1 MAIYHNEVKIIT
13 RGTGRSAC
21 AASAYLSCSVIYNDY
36 DGIQHDYTHKGGLV
50 WEQVFL
56 PPMAPEA
63 WHDKEQLWNAVEA
76 AEQSKESRLAREHI
90 VALPLELDKE
100 QWVSILTDYI
110 QTQFVDEGMCVHVAI
125 HDTDGHNPHAHI
137 MTTVRPLNPDGTWQN
152 KTEKEYLCIRNGEER
167 GFTAAEFKEARN
179 DGWEKQ
185 YPYLVGKKKVYM
197 PMSEGEA
204 HGYERTSKHP
214 KNTRYGRQNPI
225 VARWN
230 SEEQLQKWRVAW
242 EDIVNHQLERAGNEE
257 RIDHRS
263 HAERGL
269 DEHPTI
275 HEGTAARIKEKK
287 GGISERC
294 ELNRQIR
301 KDNQEIRYWKAV
313 IEKLKQAAVSV
324 VDTITDI
331 AKSIEINRQKL
342 IANYYFLEHN
352 DHSTESNEKYIAWVE
367 PLLSEYMIRHD
378 KLRNAIKAR
387 NELKDELDSISPVH
401 VFKRKDLSNRIETLN
416 GKIDKMKNK
425 QAAVRDKCGKT
436 THAEMKELQTF
447 VSELKTSIQKHPEN
461 RAKRVSA
468 ISIVIQ
474 TLRDLYAR
482 AKVFD
487 LFALKA
493 ERKKIRATLDVKGKE
508 RIKEK
513 INRNPNPE
521 LYKQCADKADEA
533 ISDLDIEFMPPENK
547 KPSRNKEQQQARE
560 SQKSRAKQT
569 KGPEMI
575 I

>member
-13 RGTGRSAC
+13 RGEGRSAC
-21 AASAYLSCSVIYNDY
+21 AASANISCSTIYNDY

-63 WHDKEQLWNAVEA
+63 WQDKEQLWNAVEA

-90 VALPLELDKE
+90 VALPVELNKD
-100 QWVSILTDYI
+100 QWVSVLTEYI
-110 QTQFVDEGMCVHVAI
+110 QTQFVDEGMCVHSAI

-137 MTTVRPLNPDGTWQN
+137 MTTVRPLNLDGTWQN

-197 PMSEGEA
+197 PMSEGEV

-225 VARWN
+225 AARWN
-230 SEEQLQKWRVAW
+230 SEEQLQQWRIAW
-242 EDIVNHQLERAGNEE
+242 EDVVNHYLEHAGSEE
-257 RIDHRS
+257 RIDYRS

-324 VDTITDI
+324 TDTVVDTIKDI
-331 AKSIEINRQKL
+331 ARKIELSRQEIIIGEYLLAHYDTKKDN
-342 IANYYFLEHN
+342 AER
-352 DHSTESNEKYIAWVE
+352 YIARVE
-367 PLLSEYMIRHD
+367 PILVDYM
-378 KLRNAIKAR
+378 KLHKQRRTAIKVR
-387 NELKDELDSISPVH
+387 NDLANKYNSLSPVH
-401 VFKRKDLSNRIETLN
+401 ILKRRSLLQDMEAQDKKITKMEKKETD
-416 GKIDKMKNK
+416 I
-425 QAAVRDKCGKT
+425 RRKCGKT
-436 THAEMKELQTF
+436 THAEMKDLQNQVVEIKSNLQNYLEVRNKRQT
-447 VSELKTSIQKHPEN
+447 VIDKALLTLKDLFI
-461 RAKRVSA
+461 RAKA
-468 ISIVIQ
+468 
-474 TLRDLYAR
+474 
-482 AKVFD
+482 FD
-487 LFALKA
+487 PFALMR
-493 ERKKIRATLDVKGKE
+493 ERKAVRAEIEAKGTE
-508 RIKEK
+508 RIEK
-513 INRNPNPE
+513 IIGGRHSSLAYWEKAVQTDEIIEDIMYEREPHSID
-521 LYKQCADKADEA
+521 KQSHTKDSE
-533 ISDLDIEFMPPENK
+533 
-547 KPSRNKEQQQARE
+547 
-560 SQKSRAKQT
+560 KSR
-569 KGPEMI
+569 
-575 I
+575 

>member
-36 DGIQHDYTHKGGLV
+36 DGVQHDYTHKGGLV

-63 WHDKEQLWNAVEA
+63 WQDKEQLWNAVEA

-90 VALPLELDKE
+90 VALPVELDKE

-110 QTQFVDEGMCVHVAI
+110 QTQFVDEGMCVHAAI

-167 GFTAAEFKEARN
+167 GFTAAEFKEAQN

-225 VARWN
+225 AARWN

-242 EDIVNHQLERAGNEE
+242 EDIVNHHLEYAGNEE

-275 HEGTAARIKEKK
+275 HEGTAARIREKK

-294 ELNRQIR
+294 ELNRQIK

-324 VDTITDI
+324 TDNVVDAIKDI
-331 AKSIEINRQKL
+331 ARKIENSRQEIIIEEYLMAHYDSKHDNAVQYVSR
-342 IANYYFLEHN
+342 I
-352 DHSTESNEKYIAWVE
+352 E
-367 PLLSEYMIRHD
+367 PLLSDYM
-378 KLRNAIKAR
+378 KLHKQRRAAIKVR
-387 NELKDELDSISPVH
+387 NDLANEYNSLSPVH
-401 VFKRKDLSNRIETLN
+401 VLKRRTLLQDMETQDKKITKIE
-416 GKIDKMKNK
+416 KKEADIRRKY
-425 QAAVRDKCGKT
+425 GKT
-436 THAEMKELQTF
+436 THAEMKDLQNQ
-447 VSELKTSIQKHPEN
+447 VVEIKTNLQKYPEVRNKRLSIIDK
-461 RAKRVSA
+461 A
-468 ISIVIQ
+468 IL
-474 TLRDLYAR
+474 TLRDLFVR
-482 AKVFD
+482 AK
-487 LFALKA
+487 ALDPFVLMK
-493 ERKKIRATLDVKGKE
+493 ERKAIRAEIEAKGT
-508 RIKEK
+508 EK
-513 INRNPNPE
+513 IEKIIGGKHSPLAYREKAAKADRIIDNIVYERNPHSIGRQIHTKDTE
-521 LYKQCADKADEA
+521 KA
-533 ISDLDIEFMPPENK
+533 I
-547 KPSRNKEQQQARE
+547 
-560 SQKSRAKQT
+560 
-569 KGPEMI
+569 
-575 I
+575 

>member
-13 RGTGRSAC
+13 RGEGRSAC
-21 AASAYLSCSVIYNDY
+21 AASAYLSCSAIYNNY
-36 DGIQHDYTHKGGLV
+36 DGVQHDYTQKSGLV

-63 WHDKEQLWNAVEA
+63 WQDKEQLWNAVEA

-90 VALPLELDKE
+90 VALPVELNKD
-100 QWVSILTDYI
+100 QWISVLTEYI

-225 VARWN
+225 AARWN
-230 SEEQLQKWRVAW
+230 SEEQLQQWRIAW
-242 EDIVNHQLERAGNEE
+242 DVVVNKHLERAGSEE

-263 HAERGL
+263 HADRGI

-275 HEGTAARIKEKK
+275 HEGVAARILEKK

-313 IEKLKQAAVSV
+313 IEKLKQAAVKV
-324 VDTITDI
+324 TETAVDVIKDL
-331 AKSIEINRQKL
+331 AYRIESNRRDM
-342 IANYYFLEHN
+342 IVGYYLLEHN
-352 DHSTESNEKYIAWVE
+352 DNATKAAEEYVARME
-367 PLLSEYMIRHD
+367 PILDEYMENHK
-378 KLRNAIKAR
+378 KLRSAIQSRK
-387 NELKDELDSISPVH
+387 ELIKEKDALSPIH
-401 VFKRKDLSNRIETLN
+401 VFQRRELSDQIAALETDIRKMKKTENRILE
-416 GKIDKMKNK
+416 
-425 QAAVRDKCGKT
+425 KCGKKN
-436 THAEMKELQTF
+436 HSDMKDLKEYVAEVKSKAQSYPERRKKQQSIIEKTIQVIKDLFKRTKGIDPRALMKER
-447 VSELKTSIQKHPEN
+447 KAI
-461 RAKRVSA
+461 RAKIEPEEITKIEK
-468 ISIVIQ
+468 ISGGKYSFLLHQ
-474 TLRDLYAR
+474 QS
-482 AKVFD
+482 
-487 LFALKA
+487 
-493 ERKKIRATLDVKGKE
+493 KGK
-508 RIKEK
+508 
-513 INRNPNPE
+513 
-521 LYKQCADKADEA
+521 ADKTIE
-533 ISDLDIEFMPPENK
+533 DIEHKQKPRSKE
-547 KPSRNKEQQQARE
+547 KPSR
-560 SQKSRAKQT
+560 T
-569 KGPEMI
+569 KDTDKTM
-575 I
+575 